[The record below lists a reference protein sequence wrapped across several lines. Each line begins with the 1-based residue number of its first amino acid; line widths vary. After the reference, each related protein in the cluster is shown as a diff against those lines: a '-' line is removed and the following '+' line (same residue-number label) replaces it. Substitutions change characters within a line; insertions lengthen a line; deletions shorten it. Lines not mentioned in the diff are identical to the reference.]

1 MPVPRALRLR
11 FNADDRQ
18 IFRLAVPAFAALV
31 SEPLFLLADTAIVG
45 HLGTTP
51 LAGLAIA
58 ATVLQTLIG
67 LCIFLAYGTTASVGR
82 RIGAGDQRG
91 AMEVGIAGG
100 WLALLVG
107 AAMTVLCLAGANGIV
122 GWFDA
127 SPGVHDQAVIYLRIS
142 ALGIPAMLLVL
153 ATTGVL
159 RGMQDLRTPLVVAVA
174 ANIANVALNVALV
187 YGADM
192 GIAGAALGTTIAQ
205 WCAAAYLTATIVR
218 ASRRE
223 RASVRP
229 HRRGIAQAA
238 RAGVAL
244 IVRTLTLRAAFLIAT
259 AVATTMGD
267 ASLAAHQ
274 IALTIVSTLAFAL
287 DALAIAGQALTGRAL
302 GAGDITTTKRLTRRM
317 MGWGW
322 WGGVVAAAGLLALH
336 TVLPPLFSS
345 DDAVRDALVPALV
358 VVALIQPISGIV
370 FVLDGVLIGAG
381 DGTYLAWAGIFV
393 LIAYAPLAAAVW
405 LTDSGLA
412 LLWWA
417 YGGFIL
423 ARMVTLVLRER
434 SDTWLVTGANA

>member
-1 MPVPRALRLR
+1 MRV

-18 IFRLAVPAFAALV
+18 ILKLAIPAFAALV

-67 LCIFLAYGTTASVGR
+67 LCVFLAYGTTASVGR
-82 RIGAGDQRG
+82 RIGAGDLRG
-91 AMEVGIAGG
+91 AMDVGIAGG

-107 AAMTVLCLAGANGIV
+107 GAMAVVCVAGADVIV
-122 GWFDA
+122 GWFGA
-127 SPGVHDQAVIYLRIS
+127 SAGVHEQGVTYLRV
-142 ALGIPAMLLVL
+142 AAFGLPAMLLVF

-174 ANIANVALNVALV
+174 ANIGNVGLNVLLV
-187 YGADM
+187 YGFDM
-192 GIAGAALGTTIAQ
+192 GIAGSALGTTLAQ
-205 WCAAAYLTATIVR
+205 WGSAAYLTFVIIR
-218 ASRRE
+218 AARRE
-223 RASVRP
+223 GSVVRP
-229 HRRGIAQAA
+229 HRGAIGQSA
-238 RAGVAL
+238 RSGVAL
-244 IVRTLTLRAAFLIAT
+244 IVRTLTLRATFLLAT

-302 GAGDITTTKRLTRRM
+302 GAGDVTTTKRLTRRM

-322 WGGVVAAAGLLALH
+322 WAGVLAAAGLLALH

-345 DDAVRDALVPALV
+345 DQAVQDALVPALV

-381 DGTYLAWAGIFV
+381 DGTYLAWAGIAV
-393 LIAYAPLAAAVW
+393 LAAYAPLVGAVW
-405 LTDSGLA
+405 LTDAGLA
-412 LLWWA
+412 SLWWA

-434 SDTWLVTGANA
+434 SDAWLVTGAGA

>member
-1 MPVPRALRLR
+1 MRGLRL
-11 FNADDRQ
+11 NADDRQ
-18 IFRLAVPAFAALV
+18 IFVLAVPAFAALV

-45 HLGTTP
+45 HLGTSP

-58 ATVLQTLIG
+58 STIIQTVIG

-82 RIGAGDQRG
+82 SLGAGDNHG
-91 AMEVGIAGG
+91 AMEIGIAGC

-107 AAMTVLCLAGANGIV
+107 AVACTVCAVGATLMV
-122 GWFDA
+122 GWFGA
-127 SPGVHDQAVIYLRIS
+127 SETVTEQGVAYLRV
-142 ALGIPAMLLVL
+142 AAFGLPAMLLIL

-159 RGMQDLRTPLVVAVA
+159 RGIQDLRTPLVVAIA
-174 ANIANVALNVALV
+174 ANLTNVILNVVLV
-187 YGADM
+187 YGLDL
-192 GIAGAALGTTIAQ
+192 GISGAALGTVIAQ
-205 WCAAAYLTATIVR
+205 WSAAGYLTYVIVR
-218 ASRRE
+218 STRR
-223 RASVRP
+223 SGSPVRP
-229 HRRGIAQAA
+229 HGRAILRAA
-238 RAGVAL
+238 RTGVAL
-244 IVRTLTLRAAFLIAT
+244 IVRTLTLRTSFLLAT

-287 DALAIAGQALTGRAL
+287 DAVAIAGQALTGRAL
-302 GAGDITTTKRLTRRM
+302 GASDVESARRLTRRM

-322 WGGVVAAAGLLALH
+322 WSGVLAAVALLALH

-345 DDAVRDALVPALV
+345 DDAVRDALVPALI

-381 DGTYLAWAGIFV
+381 DGTYLAWAGIVV
-393 LIAYAPLAAAVW
+393 LAAYTPLVAAVW
-405 LTDSGLA
+405 VWDGGLA
-412 LLWWA
+412 WLWWA

-434 SDTWLVTGANA
+434 SDAWLVTGA